1 MRLEL
6 EASAMKVVVALVV
19 LASVAHA
26 NPATDITKTLQA
38 FVETGG
44 TSEAKLVLFIPP
56 QGDSPDEH
64 FEWPVLPH
72 DRGEARGY
80 VDHPKL
86 AVTKLVVSK
95 SGISAWVAAEIHSKA
110 KDPLRASA
118 VLVKDKKQ
126 WHVIAAHW
134 SRATPAR
141 PVDPC
146 KSLAFEWRPKAAVP
160 ALARPPVIAV
170 MKALNPSASFT
181 DVMSD
186 SGNAV
191 LFGPADTTIGGAAI
205 KNVFSRW
212 KVTGP
217 WHEPGKDL
225 SARAGV
231 TPDGELAWMALEI
244 GGPPDQCTDFRTLF
258 VLASEPDG
266 WKLVHQHYSLPAR

>member
-1 MRLEL
+1 MRW
-6 EASAMKVVVALVV
+6 ALVLV
-19 LASVAHA
+19 LTVRAAHA
-26 NPATDITKTLQA
+26 SPSSDITKSFQA

-44 TSEAKLVLFIPP
+44 TSDARLELFIPP

-64 FEWPVLPH
+64 FQWPVLPH
-72 DRGEARGY
+72 DRGETRGY
-80 VDHPKL
+80 VDHPRVLVK
-86 AVTKLVVSK
+86 KLVVSR
-95 SGISAWVAAEIHSKA
+95 SGMSAWLAAEIASKG

-118 VLVKDKKQ
+118 VLVKDKKA
-126 WHVIAAHW
+126 WHVVAAHW

-146 KSLAFEWRPKAAVP
+146 KALAFEWRPKAAVP
-160 ALARPPVIAV
+160 ATARPPVIAV
-170 MKALNPSASFT
+170 MKALNPSADFT
-181 DVMSD
+181 EVMSD

-191 LFGPADTTIGGAAI
+191 MFRPGDTTIGGAAI
-205 KNVFSRW
+205 KNVFQAW

-217 WHEPGKDL
+217 WHEAGKDL
-225 SARAGV
+225 SAFAGT

-244 GGPPDQCTDFRTLF
+244 GGPPDQCTDYRTMF